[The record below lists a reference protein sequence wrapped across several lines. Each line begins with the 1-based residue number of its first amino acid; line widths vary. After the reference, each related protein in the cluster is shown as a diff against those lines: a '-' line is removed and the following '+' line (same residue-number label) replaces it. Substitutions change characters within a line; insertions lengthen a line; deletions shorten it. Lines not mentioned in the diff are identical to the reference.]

1 MCAVIAELALHKLAT
16 FRDMQKHANKEEQLT
31 NAQTSGTK
39 LRRRFMRERSTNTK
53 LQQQRLASLSARA
66 T

>member
-1 MCAVIAELALHKLAT
+1 MCAVIAELALHKFAT
-16 FRDMQKHANKEEQLT
+16 FKDMQKHANKEEQLT